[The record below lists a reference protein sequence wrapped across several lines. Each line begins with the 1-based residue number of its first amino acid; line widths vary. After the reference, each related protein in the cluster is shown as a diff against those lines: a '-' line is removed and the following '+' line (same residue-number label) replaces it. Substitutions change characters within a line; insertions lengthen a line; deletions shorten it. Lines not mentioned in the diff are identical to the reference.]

1 MARPSIP
8 VRLARLSASNMLML
22 AEAFLVLAIASMAI
36 QLLPFR
42 KVVATMS
49 VRDSQALGDLDLDEQ
64 VRVLRQCR
72 WAVQSW
78 ADRVPWKA
86 VCFQRGLAL
95 HWMLRRRSIP
105 SVMHYGVSQGAKRG
119 LAAHVWLTLRE
130 HVILGGDVTEDYACL
145 ATFPASA
152 SEPELLQPLRATR
165 PVQKP

>member
-1 MARPSIP
+1 
-8 VRLARLSASNMLML
+8 MLML
-22 AEAFLVLAIASMAI
+22 AEAFVVLAFASLAI

-42 KVVATMS
+42 KVVATMRGS
-49 VRDSQALGDLDLDEQ
+49 DAAAPADLDEQ

-105 SVMHYGVSQGAKRG
+105 SVMHYGVSQAAERG
-119 LAAHVWLTLRE
+119 LTAHVWLTLRE
-130 HVILGGDVTEDYACL
+130 QVILGGDVTEDYACL
-145 ATFPASA
+145 ATFPASTA
-152 SEPELLQPLRATR
+152 EAGPLQPLLASR